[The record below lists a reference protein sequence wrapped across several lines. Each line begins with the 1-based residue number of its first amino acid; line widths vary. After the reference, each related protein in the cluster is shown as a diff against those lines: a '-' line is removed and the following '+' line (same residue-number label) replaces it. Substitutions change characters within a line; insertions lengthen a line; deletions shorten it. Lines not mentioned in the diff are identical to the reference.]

1 MPLMVTLGVIVRVI
15 RAVVVFPSFR
25 IVVVTL
31 VVIGGGLILAVAKTA
46 AESEATQY
54 LCVVEQAAGLH
65 YDNQAGAWRPQA
77 FGTSRKYILRKLNE
91 DDRDHQKGKWW
102 SLFEGRPKAKWAFFE
117 FGHDGV
123 PKATC
128 VELFDCQPLVSS
140 ASFDKD
146 TGRFEMIY
154 HGGYIDQ
161 GRWER
166 LRQEDPKTHFP
177 VDPSNPDDLSIE
189 IGKCSP
195 NAAAAAAILPN
206 QTRPEPEAAVDATDV
221 CATRC
226 LPSGGLRA
234 PPGGGFISRLAPSAE
249 ACLRA
254 CGEEIGRTGR

>member
-1 MPLMVTLGVIVRVI
+1 MGPVRQGVQLIATHYNARVGRAPTQDTIDGYSRLDRPRHSGRRRFPVVPLCRGNSRCDW
-15 RAVVVFPSFR
+15 RRFNAGGRKDRSGFR
-25 IVVVTL
+25 DQPV
-31 VVIGGGLILAVAKTA
+31 
-46 AESEATQY
+46 Y

-65 YDNQAGAWRPQA
+65 YDNQVGAWRPQA

-102 SLFEGRPKAKWAFFE
+102 SLFEGRPKATWAFFE
-117 FGHDGV
+117 FGRDGV

-146 TGRFEMIY
+146 THRFEMIY

-166 LRQEDPKTHFP
+166 LRQENPKTHLP
-177 VDPSNPDDLSIE
+177 VDPANPDDLFIE

-195 NAAAAAAILPN
+195 NVAAAAPILPN
-206 QTRPEPEAAVDATDV
+206 QTK
-221 CATRC
+221 
-226 LPSGGLRA
+226 
-234 PPGGGFISRLAPSAE
+234 
-249 ACLRA
+249 
-254 CGEEIGRTGR
+254 